1 MGLDAESAL
10 ELLNEAK
17 AAGYETQPIPENEEA
32 LIARATYF
40 YEHAKKEF
48 EEGNRE
54 NVVQSIIWIGDTGMK
69 PLPDPNVEKT
79 YPRRSS
85 GGLSESDEREIENF
99 PEEGQYVHRSDELA
113 VRENLPVPQP
123 IEGDPDPMP
132 RDLSAHAVTDGI
144 IRKLSG
150 EYNAYLA
157 RTTYLLGI
165 ASSDLAMA
173 EHLLEAARAKTL
185 RALDPVDHDAKKQ
198 KLAKVIEAEILADPE
213 VTKLTSDVAGH
224 QQRVIMLKSLK
235 EIYSSNVDRLSR
247 EWTMRQNEWEKSR

>member
-17 AAGYETQPIPENEEA
+17 SEGYETEPIPEDEEA

-54 NVVQSIIWIGDTGMK
+54 NVIQSIIWIGDTGMK
-69 PLPDPNVEKT
+69 PLPDDKVKKT

-99 PEEGQYVHRSDELA
+99 PQEGQYVHRSDELA
-113 VRENLPVPQP
+113 TRENLPIPQH

-132 RDLSAHAVTDGI
+132 RDLSTVVDKN
-144 IRKLSG
+144 IRRLSG

-173 EHLLEAARAKTL
+173 EHLLDAARAKAL
-185 RALDPVDHDAKKQ
+185 RSLDLVDPLNDKKQ
-198 KLAKVIEAEILADPE
+198 KLAKVIDSEILADPE
-213 VTKLTSDVAGH
+213 VTALTDDVAKH